1 MARFRYF
8 FNRSMALFLL
18 AIAAGIFLPQGMEIA
33 IALTLPALTTILTI
47 TLLRMPRGFLR
58 RPGTLFSPVVWGNV
72 LSYLVLGNFIIWA
85 SFFLI
90 REEGLWAGMVLIAAV
105 PPAVSIIPLSK
116 LLPTEQKFSF
126 AGLAGAYLGGILFA
140 PLIGLGFLKYI
151 PLNYL
156 GIILLIVELIVLPL
170 ILSRIAVEKEWDK
183 IVEPYEG
190 TISDWCFFIVFYA
203 LVANCH
209 DLISHRPLD
218 IFYIF
223 LIALISTFIIG
234 FVVKRIGVFY
244 GVPRER
250 NTSLLL
256 LATLKNYALSGGIAL
271 AVFNKDVA
279 IPSMIFIVIMFMY
292 ETWLKIRI
300 KNEIL
305 IPDTKQDQSGYK
317 LSAPANSTVNSN
329 N

>member
-1 MARFRYF
+1 MARLKYF
-8 FNRSMALFLL
+8 LNRSMVLFLL
-18 AIAAGIFLPQGMEIA
+18 AIAAGILLPQGMEIA
-33 IALTLPALTTILTI
+33 VALTLPALTTILTI

-58 RPGTLFSPVVWGNV
+58 RPGALFSPAIWGNF

-126 AGLAGAYLGGILFA
+126 AGLAGAYVGGILFV

-151 PLNYL
+151 PLNYS
-156 GIILLIVELIVLPL
+156 GIILLIAELIVLPL
-170 ILSRIAVEKEWDK
+170 ILSRIAVDKEWDE

-203 LVANCH
+203 LVASCH
-209 DLISHRPLD
+209 DLMSHRPLD

-223 LIALISTFIIG
+223 LIALISTFVIG
-234 FVVKRIGVFY
+234 FIVKRIGVFY
-244 GVPRER
+244 GIPRER
-250 NTSLLL
+250 NTALLL

-279 IPSMIFIVIMFMY
+279 IPSMIFIVIMFIY
-292 ETWLKIRI
+292 EIWLKIRI
-300 KNEIL
+300 KNVVV

-317 LSAPANSTVNSN
+317 VSAPDDSTVNSN